1 MCQGM
6 GGRGANTR
14 EMWQNT
20 VTSKLWYSLMAG
32 TSEQLGA
39 DGRSSLTWV
48 VILQVWGDL
57 LC

>member
-1 MCQGM
+1 M
-6 GGRGANTR
+6 ANTR